1 MRQNINTAIIT
12 TILLLGSVMVG
23 NAASQKTEQG
33 PSLPYCVV
41 GTGQAKCYDNSR
53 EIAPPKPGQPF
64 YGQDAQYN
72 GNQPAY
78 KNNKDGTVTD
88 LNTGLMWT
96 QDPGRKK
103 TFEQTVA
110 GASMC
115 KVGGYTDWRLPS
127 IKELYSLFNAS
138 GIDPSGPSDMDTSG
152 LTPFI
157 DTKFFKFAYGD
168 TSAGDRVIDS
178 QFATCTL
185 YSGTTMGGNKTMFGV
200 NFADG
205 RIKGYPIGQVGPRG
219 EKTYY
224 TLYVRGNPSYGKNDF
239 HDNGNGTITDLAT
252 GLMWSR
258 ADSGRGMN
266 WQNALAWVQKKNVER
281 FLGYS
286 DWRLPNVKELQSIV
300 DYTRCPDTT
309 NSAAINPLFECT
321 QITNE
326 GGKADYPFYWTST
339 THAGFRGGL
348 AAMYVA
354 FGRASGWMSSHAFA
368 GGPSERRSG
377 VPRRPGGVGR
387 GSGPPP
393 TGEPSADAGD
403 YQFTDVHGAGAQAQ
417 RPENRQPCR
426 VPARPRTAG

>member
-1 MRQNINTAIIT
+1 
-12 TILLLGSVMVG
+12 
-23 NAASQKTEQG
+23 
-33 PSLPYCVV
+33 
-41 GTGQAKCYDNSR
+41 
-53 EIAPPKPGQPF
+53 
-64 YGQDAQYN
+64 
-72 GNQPAY
+72 
-78 KNNKDGTVTD
+78 
-88 LNTGLMWT
+88 
-96 QDPGRKK
+96 
-103 TFEQTVA
+103 
-110 GASMC
+110 
-115 KVGGYTDWRLPS
+115 
-127 IKELYSLFNAS
+127 
-138 GIDPSGPSDMDTSG
+138 
-152 LTPFI
+152 
-157 DTKFFKFAYGD
+157 
-168 TSAGDRVIDS
+168 
-178 QFATCTL
+178 
-185 YSGTTMGGNKTMFGV
+185 MFGV

-239 HDNGNGTITDLAT
+239 HDNGDGTITDRAT

-339 THAGFRGGL
+339 THAGFRGGV

-354 FGRASGWMSSHAFA
+354 FGRARRLDVFACLCKAGRLTGEAAFP
-368 GGPSERRSG
+368 G
-377 VPRRPGGVGR
+377 RPGGVGR

-393 TGEPSADAGD
+393 TGAPSADAGD
-403 YQFTDVHGAGAQAQ
+403 YQFTDVHGAGAQ
-417 RPENRQPCR
+417 RSDPKTGD
-426 VPARPRTAG
+426 PAEFPHGRGPQGDVIRIYNYVRCVRG